1 VNTLILD
8 VETTI
13 SNKGNPFD
21 LTNKLVYVG
30 LKTNK
35 DIYTIYD
42 LHDKHILNNIQY
54 LIKQS
59 NLIIGF
65 NIKFDLHWLRKI
77 GIDIS
82 KLQIWDC
89 QLAEFI
95 LSNQT
100 HKYPSLD
107 DSAIKY
113 GFAPKLDIVKLNYWD
128 KKIDTD
134 AIPKEVLSEYL
145 TQDLLLTQQV
155 YEKQKEQFENEAKGR
170 YKLFRLQCQDLLVL
184 EDIEYNGIVFN
195 TKKALTKAKEVD
207 EELESI
213 INEIRVQIGGV
224 PINLASNDDVS
235 CLLYGGIIKDDIR
248 IPVGTFQTGAKIG
261 QTKYKVLT
269 KEYTLPR
276 LCEPIKGTEVKKGG
290 FWEVNETVLK
300 RLKPSKEAK
309 KIIQLLDRHAELA
322 KLSGTYL
329 KGYSKLITNMN
340 WEPNILHPTL
350 NQCVAVT
357 GRLTSSKPNGQNAD
371 PATKLYME
379 TRWP

>member
-1 VNTLILD
+1 MNTLILD

-13 SNKGNPFD
+13 SNKGNCYD
-21 LTNKLVYVG
+21 TTNKLVCIG
-30 LKTNK
+30 GKWLGNQA
-35 DIYTIYD
+35 DIGAGKVHIIYEGFERLQEEIDYAD
-42 LHDKHILNNIQY
+42 LIV
-54 LIKQS
+54 
-59 NLIIGF
+59 GF

-248 IPVGTFQTGAKIG
+248 IPVGTFQTGA
-261 QTKYKVLT
+261 
-269 KEYTLPR
+269 
-276 LCEPIKGTEVKKGG
+276 
-290 FWEVNETVLK
+290 
-300 RLKPSKEAK
+300 
-309 KIIQLLDRHAELA
+309 
-322 KLSGTYL
+322 
-329 KGYSKLITNMN
+329 
-340 WEPNILHPTL
+340 
-350 NQCVAVT
+350 
-357 GRLTSSKPNGQNAD
+357 
-371 PATKLYME
+371 
-379 TRWP
+379 